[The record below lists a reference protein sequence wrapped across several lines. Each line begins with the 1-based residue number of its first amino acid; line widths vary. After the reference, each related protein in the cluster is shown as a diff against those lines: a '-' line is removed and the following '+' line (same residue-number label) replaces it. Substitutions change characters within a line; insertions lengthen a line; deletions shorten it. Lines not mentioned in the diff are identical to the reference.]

1 VVDGWIYIVSRVFY
15 MGDLSCD
22 QVLSATLS
30 FMGCSVLPTR
40 TFLSSVRRTHA
51 VSVRV
56 AVADSPGP
64 LRPPAQSCR
73 GYRQSWHS
81 PEATAS
87 AAAASRPCFGTAR
100 PCKQGAS
107 NQCPAPRRLGAS
119 SHAAPAGREQAPGC
133 FVADAAPAGREGGS
147 RRREGGKRR

>member
-1 VVDGWIYIVSRVFY
+1 

-56 AVADSPGP
+56 AVAD
-64 LRPPAQSCR
+64 
-73 GYRQSWHS
+73 
-81 PEATAS
+81 
-87 AAAASRPCFGTAR
+87 
-100 PCKQGAS
+100 
-107 NQCPAPRRLGAS
+107 
-119 SHAAPAGREQAPGC
+119 
-133 FVADAAPAGREGGS
+133 
-147 RRREGGKRR
+147 